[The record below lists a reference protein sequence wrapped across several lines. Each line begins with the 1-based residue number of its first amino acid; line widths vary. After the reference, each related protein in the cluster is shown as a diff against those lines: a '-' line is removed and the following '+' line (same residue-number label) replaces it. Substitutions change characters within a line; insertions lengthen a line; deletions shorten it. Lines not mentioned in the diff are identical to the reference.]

1 MKTLKFYYI
10 KHLAT
15 GLYIGGKTDGGSL
28 LTEKPTMYD
37 AKVNL
42 NTFKPTYFLPRTLQA
57 KFGRKISATPED
69 FVILSVEVNIE

>member
-1 MKTLKFYYI
+1 MKFFYI

-15 GLYIGGKTDGGSL
+15 GLYIGGKTDGVSL

-42 NTFKPTYFLPRTLQA
+42 STFKPVYFFPRSIQE
-57 KFGRKISATPED
+57 KYGRKISATPED
-69 FVILSVEVNIE
+69 FVILSVEVDIQ

>member
-1 MKTLKFYYI
+1 MKFFYV

-15 GLYIGGKTDGGSL
+15 GLYIGGKCDGGSI

-42 NTFKPTYFLPRTLQA
+42 STFKTTYRLRKAIGERITA
-57 KFGRKISATPED
+57 KPED
-69 FVILSVEVNIE
+69 FVILSVEVDIQ